1 MNLYQRISTWLQ
13 PADLAASEEQGR
25 KRLFMLFII
34 LLIIP
39 LVIFGAIHFSRGI
52 YRYWIMDHAAA
63 LVMAAF
69 IVALRYMKNPLILYR
84 LTILMIGSMLFYW
97 LITGAVQGQA
107 AIWIVATPTFF
118 FFLTGRRE
126 GLFWTLVM
134 TLGTVWMF
142 FNPFN
147 LLDVYQYTPEFV
159 SRHLFTMLIIFLFT
173 YSYESVRERY
183 KKAIENEQRLLRRE
197 KEQLAAAKAEVDLV
211 NRRLREEMDI
221 RIVVEDEL
229 RKHRA
234 HLEEIVDERTRELQ
248 RNNLELEESEKRY
261 RLLADNVTD
270 LIFSLDLDFRVL
282 YISPSITSMY
292 GYTTQEALSLTMKD
306 IHTPESLKKVMR
318 VFADQMEMEKNH
330 GADPERNAVVQLKHR
345 RSDGSLFD
353 VEIRASFVRDES
365 GKPAGIVGIARD
377 ITERVRAQRENE
389 LMQEQLAQAQKME
402 AVGTLA
408 GGLAHDFNNILSGIL
423 GSYDLLRLTLKKEN
437 LQDRE
442 TVDRYLNVGLE
453 SARRSVNLI
462 RELLA
467 LSQRHEIKLEPID
480 MNEAVRHVNELC
492 MNSFPKS
499 IELEFAYSADRP
511 VIMGDMVQVGQVLLN
526 FCINASHAMTI
537 MRGAGE
543 RQGGRLSVAVDLIG
557 PGHHPDRTVDA
568 DAPSGH
574 EWVRISISD
583 SGVGMDQETVKRIY
597 EPFYTRKK
605 RGEGTGLGLSISY
618 NIIQKHGGHI
628 RVYSEPG
635 IGSRFVLYFPACSF
649 GTECSPYRPVRED
662 LVKGSGTILVIDD
675 ELMVLNVARGL
686 LEQCGYSVITSDVP
700 ERGIEIF
707 RERHGSI
714 DAVIIDLAMPGKNGL
729 EVFSELKKIYPGVRA
744 VLSSGML
751 DNESKEK
758 AIALG
763 IRDFANKPYSA
774 REISVKI
781 HEVVL

>member
-1 MNLYQRISTWLQ
+1 
-13 PADLAASEEQGR
+13 
-25 KRLFMLFII
+25 
-34 LLIIP
+34 
-39 LVIFGAIHFSRGI
+39 
-52 YRYWIMDHAAA
+52 
-63 LVMAAF
+63 
-69 IVALRYMKNPLILYR
+69 
-84 LTILMIGSMLFYW
+84 
-97 LITGAVQGQA
+97 
-107 AIWIVATPTFF
+107 
-118 FFLTGRRE
+118 
-126 GLFWTLVM
+126 
-134 TLGTVWMF
+134 
-142 FNPFN
+142 
-147 LLDVYQYTPEFV
+147 
-159 SRHLFTMLIIFLFT
+159 
-173 YSYESVRERY
+173 
-183 KKAIENEQRLLRRE
+183 
-197 KEQLAAAKAEVDLV
+197 
-211 NRRLREEMDI
+211 
-221 RIVVEDEL
+221 
-229 RKHRA
+229 
-234 HLEEIVDERTRELQ
+234 
-248 RNNLELEESEKRY
+248 
-261 RLLADNVTD
+261 
-270 LIFSLDLDFRVL
+270 
-282 YISPSITSMY
+282 
-292 GYTTQEALSLTMKD
+292 
-306 IHTPESLKKVMR
+306 
-318 VFADQMEMEKNH
+318 
-330 GADPERNAVVQLKHR
+330 
-345 RSDGSLFD
+345 
-353 VEIRASFVRDES
+353 
-365 GKPAGIVGIARD
+365 
-377 ITERVRAQRENE
+377 
-389 LMQEQLAQAQKME
+389 
-402 AVGTLA
+402 
-408 GGLAHDFNNILSGIL
+408 
-423 GSYDLLRLTLKKEN
+423 
-437 LQDRE
+437 
-442 TVDRYLNVGLE
+442 
-453 SARRSVNLI
+453 
-462 RELLA
+462 
-467 LSQRHEIKLEPID
+467 